1 MYSLDD
7 QTKDFTWKKKWIGK
21 FLVTCNLIFMK
32 PWNNV
37 YEFNIDD
44 GISNYNSDYIFELKV
59 VSGVELCTTI
69 FGIMFTW
76 LA

>member
-1 MYSLDD
+1 
-7 QTKDFTWKKKWIGK
+7 
-21 FLVTCNLIFMK
+21 MK

-44 GISNYNSDYIFELKV
+44 GILNYSSDYIFELKV
-59 VSGVELCTTI
+59 VSGVELRITI